1 MSIRDLIIGTIIGSA
16 IGIVATVII
25 SGRLDRMEERRAARK
40 AEMERAKKEPSARQ
54 R

>member
-1 MSIRDLIIGTIIGSA
+1 MSIRELIIGTVIGTA

-25 SGRLDRMEERRAARK
+25 SGRFDKWEEKRA
-40 AEMERAKKEPSARQ
+40 AKKEPSARQ